1 MEDNLIGD
9 YMVLIGATGDI
20 HSPKYIQL
28 FKEALEKTEIDK
40 LDVLIFTGDI
50 IYKGKINELK
60 NVLKILDDFEIKCP
74 IISVFGNE
82 EYEQLHNEIREIA
95 SGKIRF
101 LEDELL
107 EIKIRGKTLGIVG
120 SKGSLD
126 KPTTW
131 QARNIPNIKEIYNE
145 RVNKVDE
152 LLGQLNSDFKLLVL
166 HYAPTYKTL
175 KGEKPEIY
183 PFLGCKKYEKVI
195 TKRHPDVVI
204 HGHAHSGKPK
214 DYVGNVP
221 IYNVALPLVKKIV
234 TVKLPFKESL
244 EYFFAKRGR

>member
-1 MEDNLIGD
+1 
-9 YMVLIGATGDI
+9 MVLIGATGDI
-20 HSPKYIQL
+20 HSPKYFQL

-40 LDVLIFTGDI
+40 LDILIFTGDI

-60 NVLKILDDFEIKCP
+60 NILKVLNDYEVKCP

-82 EYEQLHNEIREIA
+82 EFEPLHDKIREMT
-95 SGKIRF
+95 SEKIKF
-101 LEDELL
+101 LEDEFL
-107 EIKIRGKTLGIVG
+107 EIKIGGKTLGIVG

-152 LLGQLNSDFKLLVL
+152 LLGKLSSDFKLLVL

-195 TKRHPDVVI
+195 TKRRPDIVI
-204 HGHAHSGKPK
+204 HGHSHEGKPK

-234 TVKLPFKESL
+234 TIELPFKTSL
-244 EYFFAKRGR
+244 EYFFAKRR

>member
-1 MEDNLIGD
+1 
-9 YMVLIGATGDI
+9 MVLIGATGDI
-20 HSPKYIQL
+20 HSPKYFQL

-40 LDVLIFTGDI
+40 LDILIFTGDI

-60 NVLKILDDFEIKCP
+60 NILKILNDFEVKCP

-82 EYEQLHNEIREIA
+82 EFEPLHNKIREMT
-95 SGKIRF
+95 SGKIKF
-101 LEDELL
+101 LEDEFL
-107 EIKIRGKTLGIVG
+107 EIKIGGKTLGIVG

-152 LLGQLNSDFKLLVL
+152 LLGKLSTDFKILVL

-183 PFLGCKKYEKVI
+183 PFLGCKKYEKAI
-195 TKRHPDVVI
+195 TKRHPDIVI
-204 HGHAHSGKPK
+204 HGHSHNGTPK
-214 DYVGNVP
+214 DYIGNIPV
-221 IYNVALPLVKKIV
+221 YNVALPLVKKIV
-234 TVKLPFKESL
+234 TIKLPFKTSL
-244 EYFFAKRGR
+244 EHFFTKRR

>member
-1 MEDNLIGD
+1 
-9 YMVLIGATGDI
+9 MVLIGATGDI

-28 FKEALEKTEIDK
+28 FKEALKEIEVDK
-40 LDVLIFTGDI
+40 FDILIFTGDI
-50 IYKGKINELK
+50 IYKGKVDELK
-60 NVLKILDDFEIKCP
+60 NVLKILDGIGINCP

-82 EYEQLHNEIREIA
+82 EYEQLHNKIREIT
-95 SGKIRF
+95 SEKISF

-107 EIKIRGKTLGIVG
+107 EIKIGGKTLGIVG

-131 QARNIPNIKEIYNE
+131 QARNIPNIREIYSE

-152 LLGQLNSDFKLLVL
+152 LLGRLNSDFKLLVL

-204 HGHAHSGKPK
+204 HGHAHKGKPK

-234 TVKLPFKESL
+234 TIELPFKTSL
-244 EYFFAKRGR
+244 EYFFAKRRG